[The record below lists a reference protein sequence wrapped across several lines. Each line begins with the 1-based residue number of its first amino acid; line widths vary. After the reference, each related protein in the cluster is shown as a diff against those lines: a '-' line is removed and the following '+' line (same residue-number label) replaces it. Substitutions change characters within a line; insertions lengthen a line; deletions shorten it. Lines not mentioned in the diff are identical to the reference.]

1 MGVRLAARPEGRQ
14 ETVRGPRG
22 RDLDPPRSAEPPPT
36 GANLTLYAQAMTTP
50 ILFWLAVALAALSA
64 VTVARKHLK
73 ASSRSALI
81 AALAVPI
88 SASALFFTLALHM
101 HRSLGGWPETIG
113 NRGFPEGLLQHESAA
128 FTAFGILLIGLLLS
142 PLALLLCAAAPR
154 LRGGLSPIA
163 IYAAASIAAL
173 LLTNLAPDPFL
184 YWWWD

>member
-1 MGVRLAARPEGRQ
+1 MSP
-14 ETVRGPRG
+14 
-22 RDLDPPRSAEPPPT
+22 SI
-36 GANLTLYAQAMTTP
+36 LT
-50 ILFWLAVALAALSA
+50 WLAVAFAALWA
-64 VTVARKHLK
+64 VTCALEHLK
-73 ASSRSALI
+73 ASSRSALL

-113 NRGFPEGLLQHESAA
+113 NRGFPEGLLRHESAA
-128 FTAFGILLIGLLLS
+128 FMAFGILLVGLLLS

-163 IYAAASIAAL
+163 TYAAASIAAL

>member
-1 MGVRLAARPEGRQ
+1 MTPSILLWAAFG
-14 ETVRGPRG
+14 
-22 RDLDPPRSAEPPPT
+22 
-36 GANLTLYAQAMTTP
+36 
-50 ILFWLAVALAALSA
+50 LAALGA
-64 VTVARKHLK
+64 VLVAVRHRREG
-73 ASSRSALI
+73 SRGAFL

-128 FTAFGILLIGLLLS
+128 FTAFGILLVGLLLS

-163 IYAAASIAAL
+163 TYATASIAAL

>member
-1 MGVRLAARPEGRQ
+1 MFSSLLSWTAGG
-14 ETVRGPRG
+14 
-22 RDLDPPRSAEPPPT
+22 
-36 GANLTLYAQAMTTP
+36 
-50 ILFWLAVALAALSA
+50 LAALVA
-64 VTVARKHLK
+64 VLVAVRHHEE
-73 ASSRSALI
+73 SSRRALL
-81 AALAVPI
+81 AALAVPVG
-88 SASALFFTLALHM
+88 ASALFFTLALHM

-128 FTAFGILLIGLLLS
+128 FTAFGILLVGLLLS

-163 IYAAASIAAL
+163 TYATASIAAL

>member
-1 MGVRLAARPEGRQ
+1 MFSSLLSW
-14 ETVRGPRG
+14 T
-22 RDLDPPRSAEPPPT
+22 
-36 GANLTLYAQAMTTP
+36 
-50 ILFWLAVALAALSA
+50 AVGLAALVA
-64 VTVARKHLK
+64 VLVAVRHHEE
-73 ASSRSALI
+73 SSRRALL
-81 AALAVPI
+81 AALAVPVG
-88 SASALFFTLALHM
+88 ASALFFTLALHM

-128 FTAFGILLIGLLLS
+128 FTAFGILLVGLLLS

-163 IYAAASIAAL
+163 TYATASIAAL

>member
-1 MGVRLAARPEGRQ
+1 MFSSLLSW
-14 ETVRGPRG
+14 T
-22 RDLDPPRSAEPPPT
+22 
-36 GANLTLYAQAMTTP
+36 
-50 ILFWLAVALAALSA
+50 AVGLAALVA
-64 VTVARKHLK
+64 VLVAVRHHEE
-73 ASSRSALI
+73 SSRRALL
-81 AALAVPI
+81 AALAVPVG
-88 SASALFFTLALHM
+88 ASALFFTLALHM

-163 IYAAASIAAL
+163 TYATASIAAL

>member
-1 MGVRLAARPEGRQ
+1 MFSSLLSW
-14 ETVRGPRG
+14 T
-22 RDLDPPRSAEPPPT
+22 
-36 GANLTLYAQAMTTP
+36 
-50 ILFWLAVALAALSA
+50 AVGLAALVA
-64 VTVARKHLK
+64 VLVAVRHHEE
-73 ASSRSALI
+73 SSRRALL
-81 AALAVPI
+81 AALAVPVG
-88 SASALFFTLALHM
+88 ASALFFTLALHM

-163 IYAAASIAAL
+163 TYAAASIAAL